1 MDIDSL
7 TTSSS
12 DYHDLVQFFDA
23 NKTKPFHE
31 WLTFDSL
38 LDKPGKQ
45 GIVGLFHTKKKNIP
59 RKLSSNYLNISI
71 ILSSM
76 NLRFYK
82 A

>member
-12 DYHDLVQFFDA
+12 DYHDLVRFFDA

-45 GIVGLFHTKKKNIP
+45 GIVGLFYTKEKHPKKVIF
-59 RKLSSNYLNISI
+59 KLSQYINYLVHLLCLNPKI
-71 ILSSM
+71 
-76 NLRFYK
+76 
-82 A
+82 